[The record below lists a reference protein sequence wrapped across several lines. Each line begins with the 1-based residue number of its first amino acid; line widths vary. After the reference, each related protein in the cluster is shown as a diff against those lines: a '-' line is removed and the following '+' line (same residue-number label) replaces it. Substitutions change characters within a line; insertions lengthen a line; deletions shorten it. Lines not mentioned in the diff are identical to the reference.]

1 MAIVI
6 DNPAGRRMIRLS
18 ADDILTI
25 VSMYQQKCNC
35 KNLTYDEIRSILG
48 NSDIYLPED
57 FN

>member
-6 DNPAGRRMIRLS
+6 DNPAGRRMIKLS
-18 ADDILTI
+18 ADDVLAV
-25 VSMYQQKCNC
+25 VSIYQQRCNC
-35 KNLTYDEIRSILG
+35 RDFTYEQIRTALK

>member
-6 DNPAGRRMIRLS
+6 DNPTGRRMIRLS
-18 ADDILTI
+18 IDDILSI

-35 KNLTYDEIRSILG
+35 KNLTYNEIREKLREL
-48 NSDIYLPED
+48 DIYLPED